1 VILAPEHWP
10 TAVTAIPLGIAF
22 GVILERTGLGDP
34 RVISGQLTGR
44 DFTVVRVMFGAIV
57 TAMLGVVW
65 LGAAGWIDP
74 STIAMPPTDL
84 GAQALG
90 AVVFGGGFALAS
102 LCPGTACVAASSG
115 RRDGLAA
122 VFGML
127 VGTALTAVLWPAL
140 GIVAAD
146 APREGA
152 RLTTDLG
159 WPLWVV
165 VAVITTLGVIASIV
179 ARRFERR
186 VERPLGATATSPW
199 WRPTT
204 LESVALTLAFA
215 FAFASERPAL
225 AAAQVAVIAAQ
236 IANEEDHVDP
246 LDLADMIRERREGL
260 RIIDVREG
268 LDSSTY
274 VIPGA
279 ETVPLD
285 ELTSLEVSPRDHLV
299 LYSDGGAHAAQA
311 WVLLRAR
318 GLTDVKVLKDGMAA
332 WEDEVLE
339 PAPPA
344 PSAVAEDTAQRRFKR
359 ARDLSLWFGGHVRL
373 EASNESSPD
382 ELAPAPATPSAAP
395 FVISPRAKDALAGQ
409 RGAPRKRRRN
419 TC

>member
-1 VILAPEHWP
+1 
-10 TAVTAIPLGIAF
+10 
-22 GVILERTGLGDP
+22 
-34 RVISGQLTGR
+34 
-44 DFTVVRVMFGAIV
+44 
-57 TAMLGVVW
+57 
-65 LGAAGWIDP
+65 
-74 STIAMPPTDL
+74 
-84 GAQALG
+84 
-90 AVVFGGGFALAS
+90 
-102 LCPGTACVAASSG
+102 
-115 RRDGLAA
+115 
-122 VFGML
+122 ML
-127 VGTALTAVLWPAL
+127 VGTALTAILWPAL

-165 VAVITTLGVIASIV
+165 VAGITTLGVIASMV

-186 VERPLGATATSPW
+186 PGATAIAPW

-204 LESVALTLAFA
+204 LESVSLTLAFA
-215 FAFASERPAL
+215 FAFANERPAL
-225 AAAQVAVIAAQ
+225 AAPQVAAIAEQ
-236 IANEEDHVDP
+236 IAREEDHVDP
-246 LDLADMIRERREGL
+246 LDLAEMIRDRRDGL
-260 RIIDVREG
+260 RIVDVREG

-285 ELTSLEVSPRDHLV
+285 ELITLAVSPRDHLV

-344 PSAVAEDTAQRRFKR
+344 AAEDTAQRRFKR

-373 EASNESSPD
+373 EPVPD
-382 ELAPAPATPSAAP
+382 ESAPPTAAPAAAP
-395 FVISPRAKDALAGQ
+395 FVISPRAKDALP
-409 RGAPRKRRRN
+409 APRKRRRN